1 DTFDTSPSL
10 NMELA
15 AEEPPP
21 PIVEAFS
28 PPPDDLRTNIIPFDD
43 FPPTPS
49 SAGPLPPLPPPP
61 RGSSDIRPPLPPA
74 ASPIPDVPAPPRPS
88 RSRPIPA
95 ESRPFVPERPR
106 PSAAVPA
113 VPVTGGGAAARIR
126 DAIRQQ
132 AASLAAKDWSKLLKA
147 EINPRWFLMAAG
159 AVFAF
164 WVVVLSPF
172 FVYSL
177 WVSRPTSRIDAALDN
192 ETKDKRQKVA
202 EAQRL
207 FAAGQYDRSLA
218 LCRAV
223 LSRSP
228 NNQLARRFAQMSENA
243 L

>member
-1 DTFDTSPSL
+1 SAHQTITCSPRPTPNTSPGTG
-10 NMELA
+10 
-15 AEEPPP
+15 EPPP

-28 PPPDDLRTNIIPFDD
+28 PPRDDLRTNIIPFDD
-43 FPPTPS
+43 CPPTPS
-49 SAGPLPPLPPPP
+49 SAPPLPPLPPPP
-61 RGSSDIRPPLPPA
+61 RRSSDLRPPWRPA
-74 ASPIPDVPAPPRPS
+74 ARRMPQVPAPPRPS
-88 RSRPIPA
+88 RSRAIPA
-95 ESRPFVPERPR
+95 ESRPFAPERPR

-207 FAAGQYDRSLA
+207 FAAGQYDRS
-218 LCRAV
+218 
-223 LSRSP
+223 
-228 NNQLARRFAQMSENA
+228 
-243 L
+243 